1 MDQQELE
8 RLTVEKRYLFL
19 KEELEKTNEVD
30 IAELLEPLDIHTTL
44 LIFRMLPKDL
54 AVNVFAHFSV
64 EKQKNFVG
72 LATNEE
78 LKEIVDELFFDDMI
92 DLIEEMPA
100 NIVKK
105 ILLHTREEQRGLI
118 NEFLR
123 YPPDSAGSIMTIE
136 YVDLKKSMTVMDALS
151 YIRKIGLE
159 KETVYTCYVTDK
171 NRKLEGIVSLRK
183 LVTSDENNFVEN
195 IMDQD
200 VIYVHTHDDQEAVAA
215 VFKRYGFL
223 ALPVVDKEDRLTGI
237 ITFDDIIEVIDQE
250 ATEDFKKMAAMAPTE
265 EKYLDSDVLT
275 LAKHRVPWLIFL
287 MLSATFTEGIIRR
300 FEGFLET
307 VVVLTAFIPML
318 MNTGGNSGSQS
329 STLVIR
335 GLALG
340 EIDLKDAAK
349 VMWKEFRI
357 SLLVGISLTAVN
369 FVRIYFFSGV
379 GLSVALTV
387 SMTLLVVVILS
398 KVVGGILPIIAKKAS
413 LDPAVMAG
421 PFITTIIDVLCL
433 LVYFSVAAWLLDI

>member
-250 ATEDFKKMAAMAPTE
+250 ATEDFQKMAAGINLSNPETP
-265 EKYLDSDVLT
+265 SD
-275 LAKHRVPWLIFL
+275 RSWSFNFCF
-287 MLSATFTEGIIRR
+287 S
-300 FEGFLET
+300 
-307 VVVLTAFIPML
+307 
-318 MNTGGNSGSQS
+318 
-329 STLVIR
+329 
-335 GLALG
+335 
-340 EIDLKDAAK
+340 DLKSPD
-349 VMWKEFRI
+349 
-357 SLLVGISLTAVN
+357 
-369 FVRIYFFSGV
+369 
-379 GLSVALTV
+379 
-387 SMTLLVVVILS
+387 
-398 KVVGGILPIIAKKAS
+398 
-413 LDPAVMAG
+413 
-421 PFITTIIDVLCL
+421 
-433 LVYFSVAAWLLDI
+433 